1 MNKKGALSKSNSI
14 KSKSGADFTKLVDQE
29 LTTLRQAKIIK
40 DFLVNKNFSHNNFT
54 YKNQFK
60 ADFLIE
66 TFDEKY
72 LVVRSSN
79 SFRSD
84 RAKTSFYD
92 LEGIIKYSGLSDNII
107 ASIFLLSDEELNN
120 TTFETFRKR
129 VNQKEFYC
137 PASHIFVVSEFLSF
151 LKEYATTLENQRKEV
166 EIQTKAQK
174 DGSKYGKRGNQLE
187 RILVKQLSDYKHL
200 VEFKNESQKNDIY
213 SLIIGRILRDN
224 KLDIDDVLKISATNT
239 LPLLRNGGN
248 AKTDLVLKIEDT
260 SGNQYLETISI
271 KNTDK
276 NKVSCHDYSVDNF
289 IRVLKCEGTKLAKY
303 LTIFQAYPSYSG
315 FEENL
320 PKECSLEE
328 FIDLLSKKENIFN
341 QWVLMG
347 KYDIDNLVTP
357 ELQVS
362 KYLFILNEK
371 NAAFYSLEEY
381 IALLKRKR
389 NNEKFGVP
397 FSWTYPSKQRSK
409 RIQLKV
415 AIFFETKNS
424 IKLE

>member
-14 KSKSGADFTKLVDQE
+14 KSKSGADFTKLVDE
-29 LTTLRQAKIIK
+29 KLTALRKDKIIK
-40 DFLVNKNFSHNNFT
+40 DFLVNKNFSHNDFT

-66 TFDEKY
+66 TFDGKY

-92 LEGIIKYSGLSDNII
+92 LEGIIKYSDFSDNII

-120 TTFETFRKR
+120 TTFKTFRER

-151 LKEYATTLENQRKEV
+151 LKEYATTLENERKEV
-166 EIQTKAQK
+166 EIRTKAQK

-187 RILVKQLSDYKHL
+187 RTLVKKLADYKHL
-200 VEFKNESQKNDIY
+200 VNFKNEPQKKSIY
-213 SLIIGRILRDN
+213 RLIIERVLRDN
-224 KLDIDDVLKISATNT
+224 KLNLEDVLKISATNT
-239 LPLLRNGGN
+239 LPLLKSGGN

-260 SGNQYLETISI
+260 SGKQYLETISI
-271 KNTDK
+271 KITNK

-289 IRVLKCEGTKLAKY
+289 IRVLKCGGTRLAEY
-303 LTIFQAYPSYSG
+303 LIIFQKHPSYSA

-320 PKECSLEE
+320 PDEYSLKEFVSLLRE
-328 FIDLLSKKENIFN
+328 KEAVFN

-347 KYDIDNLVTP
+347 KYDAENLVIS

-362 KYLFILNEK
+362 KYLFIQNEK
-371 NAAFYSLEEY
+371 DAAFYSMEEY
-381 IALLKRKR
+381 ISLLKRKR
-389 NNEKFGVP
+389 NKEKFGVP
-397 FSWTYPSKQRSK
+397 FSWTYPSKQRGK